1 MYDPRRKFV
10 TDYSKTLHL
19 PETEFPMRGNLPKK
33 EPGFVEFWQQNH
45 LYEKRIE
52 KRKKEGAPTFVLHDG
67 PPYANGKIHIGH
79 ALNKTLKDIIVRYHH
94 MAGNETIYVPG
105 WDTHGLPIEY
115 AVLKDSGE
123 DRANMTPLELRKKC
137 LAYAKKWIEIQ
148 KEDFIRMGVVGDFAH
163 RYVTF
168 DPHLEAKELEV
179 FGEMANKGYIYKGK
193 KAVYWCTHCETALAE
208 AEIEYKDRKS
218 PSIYVKY
225 PMIDVHGLQ
234 PEGVDPSK
242 VFAVIWTTTPWT
254 IPASCY
260 ISVNPKFTYVWV
272 HNKAADEYYLMNKE
286 LAPASLSDCKVE
298 DYEFVGREMLGSE
311 LDLAKFE
318 HPLAH
323 FAPET
328 YGDRTIYVL
337 EGNHVTLD
345 AGTGCVHTAPGHGV
359 DDFEVYKTYENAGKL
374 HQPIVCPVDEK
385 GHMTAE
391 AGEFLVGKTIWEAEG
406 PVISTLAHEGRL
418 LGKKSLHHQ
427 YAHCWRCK
435 QPVIYRAT
443 DQWFASINDFRDKAL
458 KAVDDTR
465 FIPSWG
471 HDRLYNMIRDRQDWC
486 ISRQRSWGV
495 PIPAF
500 YCDDCG
506 KWIIT
511 PETMKKVEEIV
522 EKEGTDAWWAHSAEE
537 LLPEGFKC
545 PHCGGTHFH
554 KEKDIMDVWFDSGST
569 WNGVLRYPHEESW
582 KDMSY
587 PCDLYLE
594 GSDQHRGWFHS
605 SLLTSVAVNGHAPY
619 KAVLTHGFTMDGE
632 GRKMS
637 KSVGNVVAPQDVIN
651 KYGAD
656 VMRLWISSVDYQG
669 DVRLSDK
676 IVKSMSD
683 VYRKIRNTFR
693 YLLGNLSDFDPK
705 TDSVAYADMEELDRW
720 ALLRMEQVKETV
732 LKAYDDYEF
741 HVMYHA
747 VHNFCTVDLSA
758 IYLDILKDRL
768 YTEKADSKLRRSAQ
782 TAMYEILTTLVRLV
796 APVLCFTSEEVWQAL
811 PNKEEREW
819 SVHMSDMPK
828 VNEAYLDKALDE
840 KWKKRLAVRSVAMKA
855 LEEARQAKVIGHP
868 LDAEVI
874 VYADGEAYDIVK
886 AMEKELA
893 DFLLVSQTHIV
904 SGTAA
909 APENAAS
916 NEEGTVKASVAVC
929 TLAKCERCWKRSA
942 DVDADPKHPGVCA
955 RCAHVLTEMGE

>member
-1 MYDPRRKFV
+1 M
-10 TDYSKTLHL
+10 DYSKTLHL

-94 MAGNETIYVPG
+94 MAGNEAIYVPG

-286 LAPASLSDCKVE
+286 LAPASLADCKVE

-374 HQPIVCPVDEK
+374 HQPIICPVDEK

-511 PETMKKVEEIV
+511 PETMKKVEDIV

-569 WNGVLRYPHEESW
+569 WNGVLRDPHEESW

-855 LEEARQAKVIGHP
+855 LEEARQAKAIGHP
-868 LDAEVI
+868 LDAEVT

-904 SGTAA
+904 EGSAT

>member
-1 MYDPRRKFV
+1 M
-10 TDYSKTLHL
+10 DYSKTLHL

-123 DRANMTPLELRKKC
+123 DRANMTPLELRRKC

-500 YCDDCG
+500 YCDDCS

-868 LDAEVI
+868 LDAEVT
-874 VYADGEAYDIVK
+874 VYADGEAYGIVK

>member
-1 MYDPRRKFV
+1 M
-10 TDYSKTLHL
+10 DYSKTLHL

-94 MAGNETIYVPG
+94 MAGNEAIYVPG

-272 HNKAADEYYLMNKE
+272 HNKAADEYYLMNKD

-554 KEKDIMDVWFDSGST
+554 KENDIMDVWFDSGST

-868 LDAEVI
+868 LDAEVT

-904 SGTAA
+904 SGTAT

-929 TLAKCERCWKRSA
+929 TLAKCERCWKRSS

>member
-1 MYDPRRKFV
+1 MELSAKYDPSQVEDKWYAYWLKNKFFHSEPDEREPYTIVIPPPNVTGILHMGHVLNNTLNDVLVRKARMDGKNACWIPGTDHASIATESKVVARLKSQGINKEDLTREEFLKYAWEWKEEHGGIILSQLRKLGASCDWDRTKFTMDPDLTESVINTFV
-10 TDYSKTLHL
+10 YFYKKGLIYRGVRMVNWDPEGHTAVSDEEVVHKETKSHFYHLRYYISDGNGNRTDKYIIVATTR
-19 PETEFPMRGNLPKK
+19 PETIMADAAVSINPDDERYHWLKGKKVLIPLINKEIPVIEDSYVEIGFGTGCLKVTPAHDVNDYEIGLRHNLP
-33 EPGFVEFWQQNH
+33 V
-45 LYEKRIE
+45 I
-52 KRKKEGAPTFVLHDG
+52 
-67 PPYANGKIHIGH
+67 
-79 ALNKTLKDIIVRYHH
+79 DIIDDH
-94 MAGNETIYVPG
+94 GKLNEKAQILV
-105 WDTHGLPIEY
+105 
-115 AVLKDSGE
+115 GE
-123 DRANMTPLELRKKC
+123 DRFVARKK
-137 LAYAKKWIEIQ
+137 IQ
-148 KEDFIRMGVVGDFAH
+148 KMLEEAGCLEKVEEYVSPVGYSERTNAVIEPRLSTQWFLKMG
-163 RYVTF
+163 
-168 DPHLEAKELEV
+168 HLA
-179 FGEMANKGYIYKGK
+179 EMALDSVESGRVKLIPDKYRNTYKH
-193 KAVYWCTHCETALAE
+193 WMETV
-208 AEIEYKDRKS
+208 R
-218 PSIYVKY
+218 
-225 PMIDVHGLQ
+225 
-234 PEGVDPSK
+234 
-242 VFAVIWTTTPWT
+242 
-254 IPASCY
+254 
-260 ISVNPKFTYVWV
+260 
-272 HNKAADEYYLMNKE
+272 
-286 LAPASLSDCKVE
+286 
-298 DYEFVGREMLGSE
+298 
-311 LDLAKFE
+311 
-318 HPLAH
+318 
-323 FAPET
+323 
-328 YGDRTIYVL
+328 
-337 EGNHVTLD
+337 
-345 AGTGCVHTAPGHGV
+345 
-359 DDFEVYKTYENAGKL
+359 
-374 HQPIVCPVDEK
+374 
-385 GHMTAE
+385 
-391 AGEFLVGKTIWEAEG
+391 
-406 PVISTLAHEGRL
+406 
-418 LGKKSLHHQ
+418 
-427 YAHCWRCK
+427 
-435 QPVIYRAT
+435 
-443 DQWFASINDFRDKAL
+443 
-458 KAVDDTR
+458 
-465 FIPSWG
+465 
-471 HDRLYNMIRDRQDWC
+471 DWC
-486 ISRQRSWGV
+486 ISRQLWWGHQ
-495 PIPAF
+495 IPAF

-868 LDAEVI
+868 LDAEVT

-904 SGTAA
+904 EGTAA

-942 DVDADPKHPGVCA
+942 DVDSDPKHPGVCA
-955 RCAHVLTEMGE
+955 RCAHVLIEMGE

>member
-1 MYDPRRKFV
+1 M
-10 TDYSKTLHL
+10 DYSKTLHL

-94 MAGNETIYVPG
+94 MAGNEAIYVPG

-385 GHMTAE
+385 GHMTEE

-840 KWKKRLAVRSVAMKA
+840 KWKKRLVVRSVAMKA

-868 LDAEVI
+868 LDAEVT

-904 SGTAA
+904 EGTAA

>member
-1 MYDPRRKFV
+1 M
-10 TDYSKTLHL
+10 DYSKTLHL

-94 MAGNETIYVPG
+94 MAGNEAIYVPG

-123 DRANMTPLELRKKC
+123 DRANMTPLELRRKC

-272 HNKAADEYYLMNKE
+272 HNKAADEYYLMNKD

-582 KDMSY
+582 KDMAY

-868 LDAEVI
+868 LDAEVT

>member
-1 MYDPRRKFV
+1 M
-10 TDYSKTLHL
+10 DYSKTLHL

-94 MAGNETIYVPG
+94 MAGNEAIYVPG

-123 DRANMTPLELRKKC
+123 DRANMTPLELRRKC

-656 VMRLWISSVDYQG
+656 VMRLWISSGDYQG

-868 LDAEVI
+868 LDAEVT

>member
-1 MYDPRRKFV
+1 M
-10 TDYSKTLHL
+10 DYSKTLHL

-94 MAGNETIYVPG
+94 MAGNEAIYVPG

-272 HNKAADEYYLMNKE
+272 HNKTADEYYLMNKE

-868 LDAEVI
+868 LDAEVT

-904 SGTAA
+904 EGTAA
-909 APENAAS
+909 APETAAS

>member
-1 MYDPRRKFV
+1 M
-10 TDYSKTLHL
+10 DYSKTLHL

-582 KDMSY
+582 KDMAY

-868 LDAEVI
+868 LDAEVT

-929 TLAKCERCWKRSA
+929 TLAKCERCWKRSS

>member
-1 MYDPRRKFV
+1 M
-10 TDYSKTLHL
+10 DYSKTLHL
-19 PETEFPMRGNLPKK
+19 PQTEFPMRGNLPQK
-33 EPGFVEFWQQNH
+33 EPQFVEFWQNND
-45 LYEKRIE
+45 LYEKRVE
-52 KRKKEGAPTFVLHDG
+52 KRRKEGAPSFVLHDG
-67 PPYANGKIHIGH
+67 PPYANGQIHIGH
-79 ALNKTLKDIIVRYHH
+79 ALNKTLKDIIVRYRH
-94 MAGNETIYVPG
+94 MAGYEANYIPG

-123 DRANMTPLELRKKC
+123 DRDKLTPLELRKQC
-137 LAYAKKWIEIQ
+137 LEYAKKWIGIQ
-148 KEDFIRMGVVGDFAH
+148 KTDFIRLGVIGDFH
-163 RYVTF
+163 HPYLTF
-168 DPHLEAKELEV
+168 DPHLEAKQLEV
-179 FGEMANKGYIYKGK
+179 FGEMANKGFIYKGK

-225 PMIDVHGLQ
+225 PALDVKGLQ
-234 PEGVDPSK
+234 PEGVDLSK

-254 IPASCY
+254 IPASLY

-272 HNKAADEYYLMNKE
+272 HNKDADEYYLMNKE
-286 LAPASLSDCKVE
+286 LAPKALEESKVE
-298 DYEFVGREMLGSE
+298 NYEFVGREMLGEE
-311 LDLAKFE
+311 LDLATFK
-318 HPLAH
+318 HPLAV
-323 FAPET
+323 
-328 YGDRTIYVL
+328 YDRTVYVL

-359 DDFEVYKTYENAGKL
+359 DDFEVYKTYENQGKL
-374 HQPIVCPVDEK
+374 KQDVVCPVDEK
-385 GHMTAE
+385 GKMTKE
-391 AGEFLVGKTIWEAEG
+391 AGEFLEGKTIWEAEG
-406 PVISTLAHEGRL
+406 PVIAALAHENHL

-435 QPVIYRAT
+435 NPVIYRAT
-443 DQWFASINDFRDKAL
+443 DQWFASINDFREKAL
-458 KAVDDTR
+458 EAVDNTR

-471 HDRLYNMIRDRQDWC
+471 HDRLFNMIRDRQDWC

-522 EKEGTDAWWAHSAEE
+522 EKEGTDAWWARSAEE
-537 LLPEGFKC
+537 LLPENFSC
-545 PHCGGTHFH
+545 PHCGGKHFH

-569 WNGVLRYPHEESW
+569 WNGVLRYP
-582 KDMSY
+582 Y
-587 PCDLYLE
+587 PEWEGAKYQADLYLE
-594 GSDQHRGWFHS
+594 GADQHRGWFHS
-605 SLLTSVAVNGHAPY
+605 SLLTSVAVNGYAPY

-637 KSVGNVVAPQDVIN
+637 KSVGNVVAPQDIIN

-656 VMRLWISSVDYQG
+656 VLRLWISSVDYQG

-693 YLLGNLSDFDPK
+693 YLLGNLYDFHPA
-705 TDSVAYADMEELDRW
+705 TDSVAYEDMEELDKW
-720 ALLRMEQVKETV
+720 ALLRLEQVKETV
-732 LKAYDDYEF
+732 LKAYDDYQF

-747 VHNFCTVDLSA
+747 VHNFCTVDLSS

-782 TAMYEILTTLVRLV
+782 TAMYEILTSLVRLV
-796 APVLCFTSEEVWQAL
+796 APVLCFTAEEVWQAL
-811 PNKEEREW
+811 PNSENKEW
-819 SVHMSDMPK
+819 SVHVCDMPK
-828 VNEAYLDKALDE
+828 LNEKYHDKALAE
-840 KWKKRLAVRSVAMKA
+840 KWKKRLALRSVAMKA

-868 LDAEVI
+868 LDAEVTI
-874 VYADGEAYDIVK
+874 YAEGEDLSILK
-886 AMEKELA
+886 DMEKELA
-893 DFLLVSQTHIV
+893 DFLLVSQAKIV
-904 SGTAA
+904 EGVAN

-916 NEEGTVKASVAVC
+916 NEAGTVKASVAVC
-929 TLAKCERCWKRSA
+929 ELEKCERCWKRTG
-942 DVDADPKHPGVCA
+942 DVQGEEHICQ
-955 RCAHVLTEMGE
+955 RCAHVLA

>member
-1 MYDPRRKFV
+1 M
-10 TDYSKTLHL
+10 DYSKTLHL

-94 MAGNETIYVPG
+94 MAGNEAIYVPG

-208 AEIEYKDRKS
+208 AEIEYKDRKA

-443 DQWFASINDFRDKAL
+443 DQWFASINDFRDEAL

-828 VNEAYLDKALDE
+828 VNEAYLDKELDE

-868 LDAEVI
+868 LDAEVT

>member
-1 MYDPRRKFV
+1 M
-10 TDYSKTLHL
+10 DYSKTLHL

-94 MAGNETIYVPG
+94 MAGNEAIYVPG

-123 DRANMTPLELRKKC
+123 DRANMTPLELRRKC

-868 LDAEVI
+868 LDAEVT

-904 SGTAA
+904 EGTAA

-916 NEEGTVKASVAVC
+916 NEEGTVKTSVAVC

>member
-1 MYDPRRKFV
+1 M
-10 TDYSKTLHL
+10 DYSKTLHL

-94 MAGNETIYVPG
+94 MAGNEAIYVPG

-123 DRANMTPLELRKKC
+123 DRANMTPLELRRKC

-323 FAPET
+323 FVPET

-868 LDAEVI
+868 LDAEVT

>member
-1 MYDPRRKFV
+1 M
-10 TDYSKTLHL
+10 DYSKTLHL

-94 MAGNETIYVPG
+94 MAGNEAIYVPG

-311 LDLAKFE
+311 LALAKFE

-868 LDAEVI
+868 LDAEVT

>member
-1 MYDPRRKFV
+1 M
-10 TDYSKTLHL
+10 DYSKTLHL

-94 MAGNETIYVPG
+94 MAGNEAIYVPG

-605 SLLTSVAVNGHAPY
+605 SLLTSVAVNGYAPY

-828 VNEAYLDKALDE
+828 VNEAYLDKELDE

-868 LDAEVI
+868 LDAEVT

-904 SGTAA
+904 SGTAT

>member
-1 MYDPRRKFV
+1 M
-10 TDYSKTLHL
+10 DYSKTLHL

-123 DRANMTPLELRKKC
+123 DRANMTPLELRRKC

-272 HNKAADEYYLMNKE
+272 HNKTADEYYLMNKE

-828 VNEAYLDKALDE
+828 VNEAYLDKELDE

-868 LDAEVI
+868 LDAEVT

>member
-1 MYDPRRKFV
+1 M
-10 TDYSKTLHL
+10 DYSKTLHL

-94 MAGNETIYVPG
+94 MAGNEAIYVPG

-272 HNKAADEYYLMNKE
+272 HNKAADEYYLMNKD

-298 DYEFVGREMLGSE
+298 DYEFVGRKMLGSE

-868 LDAEVI
+868 LDAEVT

-916 NEEGTVKASVAVC
+916 NEEGTVKASVTVC

>member
-1 MYDPRRKFV
+1 M
-10 TDYSKTLHL
+10 DYSKTLHL

-94 MAGNETIYVPG
+94 MAGNEAIYVPG

-123 DRANMTPLELRKKC
+123 DRANMTPLELRRKC

-705 TDSVAYADMEELDRW
+705 TDPVAYADMEELDRW

-732 LKAYDDYEF
+732 LKAYADYEF

-868 LDAEVI
+868 LDAEVT

-904 SGTAA
+904 SGTAE

>member
-1 MYDPRRKFV
+1 M
-10 TDYSKTLHL
+10 DYSKTLHL

-94 MAGNETIYVPG
+94 MAGNEAIYVPG

-443 DQWFASINDFRDKAL
+443 DQWFASINDFRDEAL

-828 VNEAYLDKALDE
+828 VNEAYLDKELDE

-868 LDAEVI
+868 LDAEVT

-916 NEEGTVKASVAVC
+916 NEEGTMKASVAVC

>member
-1 MYDPRRKFV
+1 M
-10 TDYSKTLHL
+10 DYSKTLHL

-94 MAGNETIYVPG
+94 MAGNEAIYVPG

-569 WNGVLRYPHEESW
+569 WNGVLRDPHEESW

-811 PNKEEREW
+811 PNKKEREW

-868 LDAEVI
+868 LDAEVT

-904 SGTAA
+904 EGSAT

>member
-1 MYDPRRKFV
+1 M
-10 TDYSKTLHL
+10 DYSKTLHL

-391 AGEFLVGKTIWEAEG
+391 AGEFLIGKTIWEAEG

-840 KWKKRLAVRSVAMKA
+840 KWKKRLAVRSIAMKA

-868 LDAEVI
+868 LDAEVT

>member
-1 MYDPRRKFV
+1 M
-10 TDYSKTLHL
+10 DYSKTLHL

-94 MAGNETIYVPG
+94 MAGNEAIYVPG

-123 DRANMTPLELRKKC
+123 DRANMTPLELRRKC

-374 HQPIVCPVDEK
+374 HQTIVCPVDEK

-868 LDAEVI
+868 LDAEVT

>member
-1 MYDPRRKFV
+1 M
-10 TDYSKTLHL
+10 DYSKTLHL

-94 MAGNETIYVPG
+94 MAGNEAIYVPG

-123 DRANMTPLELRKKC
+123 DRANMTPLELRRKC

-868 LDAEVI
+868 LDAEVT

-904 SGTAA
+904 SGTAE

>member
-1 MYDPRRKFV
+1 M
-10 TDYSKTLHL
+10 DYSKTLHL

-163 RYVTF
+163 HYVTF

-272 HNKAADEYYLMNKE
+272 HNKAADEYYLMNKD

-868 LDAEVI
+868 LDAEVT

-904 SGTAA
+904 SGTAT

>member
-1 MYDPRRKFV
+1 M
-10 TDYSKTLHL
+10 DYSKTLHL

-272 HNKAADEYYLMNKE
+272 HNKAADEYYLMNKD

-443 DQWFASINDFRDKAL
+443 DQWFASINDFRDEAL

-669 DVRLSDK
+669 DVRLSDM

-868 LDAEVI
+868 LDAEVT

>member
-1 MYDPRRKFV
+1 M
-10 TDYSKTLHL
+10 DYSKTLHL

-94 MAGNETIYVPG
+94 MAGNEAIYVPG

-458 KAVDDTR
+458 KAVDNTR

-632 GRKMS
+632 GRKRS

-828 VNEAYLDKALDE
+828 VNEAYLDKELDE

-868 LDAEVI
+868 LDAEVT

-909 APENAAS
+909 ALENAAS
-916 NEEGTVKASVAVC
+916 NEEGTMKASVAVC

>member
-1 MYDPRRKFV
+1 M
-10 TDYSKTLHL
+10 DYSKTLHL

-94 MAGNETIYVPG
+94 MAGNEAIYVPG

-123 DRANMTPLELRKKC
+123 DRANMTPLELRRKC

-385 GHMTAE
+385 GHMTEE

-828 VNEAYLDKALDE
+828 VNEAYLDKELDE

-868 LDAEVI
+868 LDAEVT

>member
-1 MYDPRRKFV
+1 M
-10 TDYSKTLHL
+10 DYSKTLHL

-94 MAGNETIYVPG
+94 MAGNESIYVPG

-123 DRANMTPLELRKKC
+123 DRANMTPLELRRKC

-732 LKAYDDYEF
+732 LKAYDAYEF

-855 LEEARQAKVIGHP
+855 LEEARQVKVIGHP
-868 LDAEVI
+868 LDAEVT

>member
-1 MYDPRRKFV
+1 M
-10 TDYSKTLHL
+10 DYSKTLHL

-94 MAGNETIYVPG
+94 MAGNEAIYVPG

-123 DRANMTPLELRKKC
+123 DRANMTPLELRRKC

-828 VNEAYLDKALDE
+828 VNEAYFDKALDE

-868 LDAEVI
+868 LDAEVT

-886 AMEKELA
+886 VMEKELA

>member
-1 MYDPRRKFV
+1 M
-10 TDYSKTLHL
+10 DYSKTLHL

-123 DRANMTPLELRKKC
+123 DRANMTPLELRRKC

-828 VNEAYLDKALDE
+828 VNEAYLDKELDE

-868 LDAEVI
+868 LDAEVT

-904 SGTAA
+904 SGTAT

>member
-1 MYDPRRKFV
+1 M
-10 TDYSKTLHL
+10 DYSKTLHL

-94 MAGNETIYVPG
+94 MAGNEAIYVPG

-286 LAPASLSDCKVE
+286 LAPASLADCKVE

-323 FAPET
+323 FVPET

-374 HQPIVCPVDEK
+374 HQPIICPVDEK

-569 WNGVLRYPHEESW
+569 WNGVLRDPHEESW

-868 LDAEVI
+868 LDAEVT

-904 SGTAA
+904 SGTAT

-942 DVDADPKHPGVCA
+942 DVDSDPKHPGVCA

>member
-1 MYDPRRKFV
+1 M
-10 TDYSKTLHL
+10 DYSKTLHL

-94 MAGNETIYVPG
+94 MAGNEAIYVPG

-374 HQPIVCPVDEK
+374 HQPIICPVDEK

-537 LLPEGFKC
+537 LLPEEFKC

-569 WNGVLRYPHEESW
+569 WNGVLRDPHEESW

-868 LDAEVI
+868 LDAEVT

>member
-1 MYDPRRKFV
+1 M
-10 TDYSKTLHL
+10 DYSKTLHL

-94 MAGNETIYVPG
+94 MAGNEAIYVPG

-374 HQPIVCPVDEK
+374 HQPIICPVDEK

-582 KDMSY
+582 KDMAY

-828 VNEAYLDKALDE
+828 VNEAYLDKELDE

-868 LDAEVI
+868 LDAEVT

-893 DFLLVSQTHIV
+893 DFLLVSQTHMV
-904 SGTAA
+904 SGTAT

>member
-1 MYDPRRKFV
+1 M
-10 TDYSKTLHL
+10 DYSKTLHL

-94 MAGNETIYVPG
+94 MAGNEAIYVPG

-123 DRANMTPLELRKKC
+123 DRANMTPLELRRKC

-391 AGEFLVGKTIWEAEG
+391 SGEFLVGKTIWEAEG

-537 LLPEGFKC
+537 LLPEGFEC

-868 LDAEVI
+868 LDAEVT
-874 VYADGEAYDIVK
+874 VYAGGEAYDIVK

-904 SGTAA
+904 SGTAE

>member
-1 MYDPRRKFV
+1 M
-10 TDYSKTLHL
+10 DYSKTLHL

-163 RYVTF
+163 HYVTF

-272 HNKAADEYYLMNKE
+272 HNKAADEYYLMNKD

-345 AGTGCVHTAPGHGV
+345 SGTGCVHTAPGHGV

-868 LDAEVI
+868 LDAEVT
-874 VYADGEAYDIVK
+874 VYADSEAYDIVK

-904 SGTAA
+904 SGTAT